1 MPSSGAAF
9 ARFLNVL
16 RNPSDQPVTI
26 SYVWYG
32 EYGCGDDV
40 LGTTNGDQQI
50 DTGERWAAIDNDC
63 GNTDATSLF
72 AGPGGDTWDE
82 AWAVPGGSGNQVERG
97 DRCDCL
103 DIAWH
108 DVTIPAN
115 GTVSFMHI
123 EHQASDDRILTRG
136 LSGSEAAALEFGQTN
151 GDGID
156 QFVEEM
162 SAEEITSLRNWTF
175 DSDVDDDG
183 VEDADDNCVAAANA
197 DQADLDKDGTGDA
210 CDADMD
216 NDGLPNDIETGIGTN
231 PRSGDSDG
239 DGRGDAGDQCP
250 SIGAATANG
259 CPAPTVELQES
270 STRRGLAVPTAVTM
284 TVTARRGGAD
294 ASAAKARAAQ
304 TGGVTVR
311 SRGRIALPA
320 GVLKDTCA
328 GGRVGVVI
336 KRGKRTVSDPRGER
350 HGRLHLLVERHVQAA
365 LRRLGQGQ
373 GVLLRQ
379 LGPGRPGGQAEDRE
393 DQVGPSGL
401 TRGRGVPAGRPSRKF
416 PGAPAFLPSCH
427 DFRSRCSSRR
437 SSSSSPP
444 RRRLPR
450 STSSSSPRP
459 PRDQLRDR
467 WVDKLL
473 AKYGA
478 GSMGADEDGA
488 RRPATSSHGPPVREG
503 AHEAA
508 ATTHAH
514 RRTADGPQTVGAAG
528 PAVASFAGTGFFG
541 IRPGAS
547 AAHLQRRGRLAVLAG
562 ARLRLGGL
570 GTQISTAGHCGR
582 NGDIATVISAVG
594 NHTEAGAP
602 VPVLID
608 FGRFSRG
615 TGDGGIGRDWALISI
630 DASGSRSSR
639 RRWRS
644 GAARSACTRRPAR
657 SSAADLHNGDVSV
670 NPNPTLV
677 QQIVHYGHGAGLGP
691 GGTPRSGT
699 AITWRSDYFT
709 FFGAI
714 SPGDSGSGSNTL
726 TGDTVGANREAA
738 GINTHIYVDGSLRT
752 GVGTMAGTR
761 ATKVP
766 ATLANGQLVP
776 YPAPTPVPLP

>member
-1 MPSSGAAF
+1 MKQENRVKKLISRAAPLALAGVLAATLAQPATAASPHARDGGETARGIDFPEECFPDFRDSSDELWDIDPMYGEVDDGTDDTYDTYGGVVLLAGSDGEQWDEYVNETGTCGYEGEGDRELVLPSQPLQPEPQNYRGGEAGPEIEVQRKIYVPSSGAAF

-311 SRGRIALPA
+311 LARAHRTPGRRPEGHLRRR
-320 GVLKDTCA
+320 A
-328 GGRVGVVI
+328 GGR
-336 KRGKRTVSDPRGER
+336 RDQARQA
-350 HGRLHLLVERHVQAA
+350 HGLKTRVANVTAELHLLVERHVQAA
-365 LRRLGQGQ
+365 PRRLGQGQ

-393 DQVGPSGL
+393 DQV
-401 TRGRGVPAGRPSRKF
+401 VP
-416 PGAPAFLPSCH
+416 PG
-427 DFRSRCSSRR
+427 
-437 SSSSSPP
+437 
-444 RRRLPR
+444 
-450 STSSSSPRP
+450 
-459 PRDQLRDR
+459 
-467 WVDKLL
+467 
-473 AKYGA
+473 
-478 GSMGADEDGA
+478 
-488 RRPATSSHGPPVREG
+488 
-503 AHEAA
+503 
-508 ATTHAH
+508 
-514 RRTADGPQTVGAAG
+514 
-528 PAVASFAGTGFFG
+528 
-541 IRPGAS
+541 
-547 AAHLQRRGRLAVLAG
+547 
-562 ARLRLGGL
+562 
-570 GTQISTAGHCGR
+570 
-582 NGDIATVISAVG
+582 
-594 NHTEAGAP
+594 
-602 VPVLID
+602 
-608 FGRFSRG
+608 
-615 TGDGGIGRDWALISI
+615 
-630 DASGSRSSR
+630 
-639 RRWRS
+639 
-644 GAARSACTRRPAR
+644 
-657 SSAADLHNGDVSV
+657 
-670 NPNPTLV
+670 
-677 QQIVHYGHGAGLGP
+677 
-691 GGTPRSGT
+691 
-699 AITWRSDYFT
+699 
-709 FFGAI
+709 
-714 SPGDSGSGSNTL
+714 
-726 TGDTVGANREAA
+726 
-738 GINTHIYVDGSLRT
+738 
-752 GVGTMAGTR
+752 
-761 ATKVP
+761 
-766 ATLANGQLVP
+766 
-776 YPAPTPVPLP
+776 